1 MTRTMTIHKRNALG
15 EEVIAYPAVVL
26 ERGAG
31 RVIVEAHFNLD
42 GRDVGGMWLARGDR
56 FVETYYADRWYNVFA
71 IYDGEKGRFKGWY
84 ANITRPAQIEAA
96 DLYADDLA
104 LDMLVF
110 PEGRLRVLDEDEF
123 EALAL
128 SEGERGEA
136 LAALEQLKRLAEN
149 HQAPF
154 SVQDVE
160 PPARGQPSV
169 D

>member
-1 MTRTMTIHKRNALG
+1 
-15 EEVIAYPAVVL
+15 
-26 ERGAG
+26 
-31 RVIVEAHFNLD
+31 
-42 GRDVGGMWLARGDR
+42 
-56 FVETYYADRWYNVFA
+56 
-71 IYDGEKGRFKGWY
+71 
-84 ANITRPAQIEAA
+84 
-96 DLYADDLA
+96 
-104 LDMLVF
+104 MLVF

-169 D
+169 Y